1 MNKKVL
7 FMAIAAM
14 LAMTSCTVEA
24 VIETAE
30 DDSIVESEQE
40 PLIEYEP
47 MTFYATIESDE
58 TKTYLSGTS
67 ILWAGDESI
76 AIFDHDAGGAANKFD
91 VESAGATT
99 SFSGTVPVGT
109 THFTAVYPYR
119 GDIVY
124 EAGAGSPITTFIP
137 AIQEATL
144 NSFDPASALFVATA
158 TKTNTAMTFTPAFA
172 LFKVE
177 VDVDNVVQ
185 ITLSTSSN
193 NLAGSVLVSRGGALA
208 NGPGDLSKTITLK
221 HSDGRVL
228 EAGHY
233 YIVTRFLKESQSFPN
248 FTMKYMTSDA
258 KIKSRVSVDGIPYA
272 VGETPILG
280 RKDILDLGKLSSV
293 PGEGQT
299 SWYDYYQAGY
309 SVTVGSKSFNKA
321 DDGDAT
327 LISSTEGAKNI
338 SSTIN
343 GKDAVFFLDAAGGS
357 FNLNANVTV
366 STGNLV
372 LINNSGNEAI
382 LTTANKQFALNGGN
396 VYLKGLS
403 INAAGR
409 TGNGFFNNS
418 GAAKS
423 SNYVAMDGCAVS
435 GIAVD
440 FCRFTTSDYPA
451 LNYEFVNNSFAVSK
465 DGNSILFNLSDITSP
480 SAIKSFVFKNN
491 LVYDSTG
498 SSHIITVL
506 SSKDYT
512 PDTYTFETVFSN
524 NLLINA
530 PSQSAYT
537 TVFTDVTSLTFDN
550 NIFYEGNDYD
560 SDCYLFDVKNT
571 SSSVVEDKVSISG
584 NKVIGL
590 GSSIKWYYV
599 NALGAGTIKV
609 ISDAYGGTNEI
620 AKTAASD
627 VFDTVPSVTDGVVTY
642 ALKPAYADRGPQ

>member
-1 MNKKVL
+1 M
-7 FMAIAAM
+7 
-14 LAMTSCTVEA
+14 
-24 VIETAE
+24 
-30 DDSIVESEQE
+30 
-40 PLIEYEP
+40 
-47 MTFYATIESDE
+47 
-58 TKTYLSGTS
+58 
-67 ILWAGDESI
+67 
-76 AIFDHDAGGAANKFD
+76 
-91 VESAGATT
+91 
-99 SFSGTVPVGT
+99 
-109 THFTAVYPYR
+109 
-119 GDIVY
+119 
-124 EAGAGSPITTFIP
+124 
-137 AIQEATL
+137 
-144 NSFDPASALFVATA
+144 
-158 TKTNTAMTFTPAFA
+158 
-172 LFKVE
+172 
-177 VDVDNVVQ
+177 
-185 ITLSTSSN
+185 
-193 NLAGSVLVSRGGALA
+193 
-208 NGPGDLSKTITLK
+208 
-221 HSDGRVL
+221 
-228 EAGHY
+228 
-233 YIVTRFLKESQSFPN
+233 
-248 FTMKYMTSDA
+248 
-258 KIKSRVSVDGIPYA
+258 
-272 VGETPILG
+272 
-280 RKDILDLGKLSSV
+280 
-293 PGEGQT
+293 
-299 SWYDYYQAGY
+299 
-309 SVTVGSKSFNKA
+309 
-321 DDGDAT
+321 
-327 LISSTEGAKNI
+327 
-338 SSTIN
+338 
-343 GKDAVFFLDAAGGS
+343 
-357 FNLNANVTV
+357 
-366 STGNLV
+366 